1 MNKSEDMFNLISII
15 PTYFEAD
22 NNQAKMT
29 LAGYIGANEFYST
42 PLSNAG
48 FQDDVEKIKST
59 YEKDGLR
66 KAAQNVGDA
75 LLDELTITG
84 SVDICK
90 EKINEMIKNTKL
102 KTIILGFDM
111 PRDKYT
117 DDFFTKL
124 DKLMKDLQ

>member
-1 MNKSEDMFNLISII
+1 M
-15 PTYFEAD
+15 
-22 NNQAKMT
+22 
-29 LAGYIGANEFYST
+29 
-42 PLSNAG
+42 
-48 FQDDVEKIKST
+48 
-59 YEKDGLR
+59 
-66 KAAQNVGDA
+66 GDA